1 MQELDSDGDGLNHDV
16 SLAVVKEDA
25 AHDVTGHLS
34 MRRITSTR
42 GSETVTET
50 GLRTNQRLVNIVS
63 TNQR

>member
-1 MQELDSDGDGLNHDV
+1 MVTFVQELDSDGDGLDHDV

-50 GLRTNQRLVNIVS
+50 GL
-63 TNQR
+63 